1 MINYNFD
8 VLIKIGTLETFQKR
22 QRNVNNESW
31 NFVTRYRFVTSR
43 VSINIITG
51 ANETWAVEEKIDEKK
66 IDSLKEI
73 IAISLTLP
81 KKTPLQLKIDVVIP
95 SCSVRL
101 LSKCCQTPQNH
112 EYKIKLGAQL
122 SSYRNHLENEL
133 HPCLTRIQG
142 SETIRTF
149 CYFTFENYS

>member
-1 MINYNFD
+1 M
-8 VLIKIGTLETFQKR
+8 KHEQQKR
-22 QRNVNNESW
+22 KSM
-31 NFVTRYRFVTSR
+31 
-43 VSINIITG
+43 
-51 ANETWAVEEKIDEKK
+51 KKK
-66 IDSLKEI
+66 IDSLKEV

-112 EYKIKLGAQL
+112 EHKIKLGAQL

-149 CYFTFENYS
+149 CYFTFENYSQTNFSVLLFIECVNLTKMLVKTTSRLAYCFLWTAVEVD

>member
-1 MINYNFD
+1 M
-8 VLIKIGTLETFQKR
+8 
-22 QRNVNNESW
+22 
-31 NFVTRYRFVTSR
+31 
-43 VSINIITG
+43 
-51 ANETWAVEEKIDEKK
+51 
-66 IDSLKEI
+66 
-73 IAISLTLP
+73 SLTLP

>member
-1 MINYNFD
+1 M
-8 VLIKIGTLETFQKR
+8 KHEQQKR
-22 QRNVNNESW
+22 KSM
-31 NFVTRYRFVTSR
+31 
-43 VSINIITG
+43 
-51 ANETWAVEEKIDEKK
+51 KKK
-66 IDSLKEI
+66 IDSLKEV

-81 KKTPLQLKIDVVIP
+81 KETPLQLKIDVVIP

-112 EYKIKLGAQL
+112 EHKIKLGAQL

-149 CYFTFENYS
+149 CYFTFENYSQTNFSVLLFIECVNLTKMLVKTTSRLAYCFLWTAVEID

>member
-1 MINYNFD
+1 M
-8 VLIKIGTLETFQKR
+8 KHEQQKR
-22 QRNVNNESW
+22 KSM
-31 NFVTRYRFVTSR
+31 
-43 VSINIITG
+43 
-51 ANETWAVEEKIDEKK
+51 KKK
-66 IDSLKEI
+66 IDSLKEV

-112 EYKIKLGAQL
+112 EHKIKLGAQL

-149 CYFTFENYS
+149 CYFTFENYSQTNFSVLLFIECVNLTKMLGKTTSRLAYCFLWTAVKVD

>member
-1 MINYNFD
+1 M
-8 VLIKIGTLETFQKR
+8 
-22 QRNVNNESW
+22 S
-31 NFVTRYRFVTSR
+31 SR
-43 VSINIITG
+43 RENR
-51 ANETWAVEEKIDEKK
+51 WKK
-66 IDSLKEI
+66 IDSLKEV

-112 EYKIKLGAQL
+112 EHKIKLGAQL

-149 CYFTFENYS
+149 CYFTFENYSWTNFSVLLFIECVNLTKMLVKTTSRLAYCFLWTAVEVD